1 VCASVCKV
9 GQVQADEYRA
19 RSTGNPHQGV
29 AQQRDREAVTRP
41 DQGCGVCPGLRLI
54 FHNHRVAGSRVSG
67 NESSNLT
74 ENLDSGKQ
82 L

>member
-1 VCASVCKV
+1 
-9 GQVQADEYRA
+9 
-19 RSTGNPHQGV
+19 
-29 AQQRDREAVTRP
+29 VTRA